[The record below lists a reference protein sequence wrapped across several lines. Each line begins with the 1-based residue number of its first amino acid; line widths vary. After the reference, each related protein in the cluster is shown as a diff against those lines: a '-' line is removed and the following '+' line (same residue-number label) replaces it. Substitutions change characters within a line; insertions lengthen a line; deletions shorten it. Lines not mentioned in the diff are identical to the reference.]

1 MRMIEKIR
9 QWLSPRSRLL
19 NRLAETAGEA
29 EALAGNLTRHTELCT
44 YPTLRAGL
52 QALAAAETAQANTMR
67 ELVLHNGIWPKVPLL
82 PPHQGANNWERL
94 SNDLALQ
101 VKILRALR
109 SQQSEWSAIDPLIAA
124 QLDKCATAEDRH
136 IGQLRDLT
144 LKCDPQALD

>member
-1 MRMIEKIR
+1 MVEKIR

-19 NRLAETAGEA
+19 NQLAKTAGEA
-29 EALAGNLTRHTELCT
+29 EVLAGNLTRHMELCT

-52 QALAAAETAQANTMR
+52 QALAAAETAQAKTMR
-67 ELVLHNGIWPKVPLL
+67 ELILRYGMWPKVPLL
-82 PPHQGANNWERL
+82 PPHQGASNWERL

-109 SQQSEWSAIDPLIAA
+109 SQLSEWSTIDPLIAA
-124 QLDKCATAEDRH
+124 QLDECATVEDRH

>member
-1 MRMIEKIR
+1 MVEKIR
-9 QWLSPRSRLL
+9 QWLSPKSRLL
-19 NRLAETAGEA
+19 NRLAETAAEA

-67 ELVLHNGIWPKVPLL
+67 QLVLRNGVSPKVPLL
-82 PPHQGANNWERL
+82 PPHQGASNWERL

-101 VKILRALR
+101 VKIVRALR
-109 SQQSEWSAIDPLIAA
+109 SQVSEWSAIDPLIAA
-124 QLDKCATAEDRH
+124 QLDECATAEDRH